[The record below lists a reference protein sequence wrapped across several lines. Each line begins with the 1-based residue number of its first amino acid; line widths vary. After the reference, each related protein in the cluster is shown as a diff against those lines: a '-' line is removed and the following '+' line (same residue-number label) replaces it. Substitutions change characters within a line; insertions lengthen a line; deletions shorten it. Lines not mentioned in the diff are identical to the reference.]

1 MKISKSILR
10 NSIILLGI
18 SSTIFSSSAQTLND
32 GVKALELG
40 LNDKSRTIFRKI
52 IANEPKNAK
61 AWFYLGQAYCEGDQ
75 NDSAKYIFNQG
86 IIANPAEAL
95 NFAGLGRTQMEDG
108 KKDEAKMNFEK
119 ALNMSNYKDISVY
132 FAVIEASLTESTK
145 NPEYALMVAKNAQ
158 KVNPNDLYVFLA
170 LGDALVENGGNG
182 GGDAV
187 TQYEA
192 ARDKYPKDP
201 KPYFWLGK
209 IYVHARAND
218 VALTNFNK
226 ALELNPDYASV
237 YSELASMYIHDNKPD
252 IATDYLKKYLSLN
265 GNNISARSRYL
276 TLMFTKKNYK
286 EVIDEANTIRSR
298 DTSNV
303 PILRVLGYS
312 YFETKQYKKAQAA
325 LSIYFARLGTKKPL
339 ISDFEYLAK
348 AYDSLKND
356 SMAIYNYKKI
366 IETDSNRYDVY
377 NTLADKY
384 NGLKRYKDAIYMLST
399 KVNRGKAKINDR
411 YELAKYYYQT
421 NQYEL
426 ADSQFAVVNRAV
438 PSNVNVYL
446 WRGRTNAGLDPD
458 SKKGIAKPFYDQFL
472 EKANNDL
479 SKYKD
484 GIVEAYGYLGFYY
497 FQKKEFGPSKEY
509 CNKVI
514 AIDSKDKRALTLL
527 KYYSDLEKKKAAG
540 SK

>member
-1 MKISKSILR
+1 
-10 NSIILLGI
+10 
-18 SSTIFSSSAQTLND
+18 
-32 GVKALELG
+32 
-40 LNDKSRTIFRKI
+40 
-52 IANEPKNAK
+52 
-61 AWFYLGQAYCEGDQ
+61 
-75 NDSAKYIFNQG
+75 
-86 IIANPAEAL
+86 
-95 NFAGLGRTQMEDG
+95 
-108 KKDEAKMNFEK
+108 
-119 ALNMSNYKDISVY
+119 
-132 FAVIEASLTESTK
+132 
-145 NPEYALMVAKNAQ
+145 
-158 KVNPNDLYVFLA
+158 
-170 LGDALVENGGNG
+170 
-182 GGDAV
+182 
-187 TQYEA
+187 
-192 ARDKYPKDP
+192 
-201 KPYFWLGK
+201 
-209 IYVHARAND
+209 
-218 VALTNFNK
+218 
-226 ALELNPDYASV
+226 
-237 YSELASMYIHDNKPD
+237 
-252 IATDYLKKYLSLN
+252 
-265 GNNISARSRYL
+265 
-276 TLMFTKKNYK
+276 
-286 EVIDEANTIRSR
+286 
-298 DTSNV
+298 
-303 PILRVLGYS
+303 
-312 YFETKQYKKAQAA
+312 
-325 LSIYFARLGTKKPL
+325 
-339 ISDFEYLAK
+339 
-348 AYDSLKND
+348 
-356 SMAIYNYKKI
+356 MAIYNYKKI
-366 IETDSNRYDVY
+366 IETDSNRNDVY